1 MDKREFDAIDKDGA
15 KQAQLSRLIT
25 RFNVKYQDYYA
36 PVNCIWP
43 GIAVGFFGG
52 VFCAFI
58 SFMFPGFWDR
68 DFAENFGFNG
78 FTAMWGVYLFL
89 VVFVTLRAFRKGRAL
104 KQEFLQYHAPPSEE
118 EIKEWSR
125 AMKFFEMQ
133 DKKYRARSTTYFGD

>member
-1 MDKREFDAIDKDGA
+1 MDVEEFDAIYKDGA

-68 DFAENFGFNG
+68 DFAENFWCQWLYGYVGRLSFPCCVCDLK
-78 FTAMWGVYLFL
+78 GV
-89 VVFVTLRAFRKGRAL
+89 
-104 KQEFLQYHAPPSEE
+104 SERE
-118 EIKEWSR
+118 KAKAGVPAIP
-125 AMKFFEMQ
+125 
-133 DKKYRARSTTYFGD
+133 

>member
-1 MDKREFDAIDKDGA
+1 MDKQEFEATDKDGA

-78 FTAMWGVYLFL
+78 LQQKNGLQTFLPVACIDLSILNQNRFMEDYLK
-89 VVFVTLRAFRKGRAL
+89 RKYL
-104 KQEFLQYHAPPSEE
+104 
-118 EIKEWSR
+118 
-125 AMKFFEMQ
+125 
-133 DKKYRARSTTYFGD
+133 